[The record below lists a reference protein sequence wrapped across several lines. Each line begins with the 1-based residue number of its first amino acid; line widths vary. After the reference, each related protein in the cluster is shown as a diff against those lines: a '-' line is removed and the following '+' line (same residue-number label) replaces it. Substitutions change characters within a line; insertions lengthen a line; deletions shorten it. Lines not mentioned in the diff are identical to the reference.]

1 MTFTTWRRRDIGMLI
16 LALAWLGWSIAVW
29 QQAAVIT
36 WFDQAIALPLHHSPQ
51 WFQTAMVSYT
61 HFGDPRN
68 ITMITTMIGVLL
80 ILSRESK
87 AAVFFWIN
95 TWILAG
101 YGNYFV
107 KQLIQRPR
115 PTAWRLVQI
124 GGYSYPS
131 GHSTTT
137 TVLVGSLLV
146 IAYDLLKSR
155 QLKRWLFGLGVAI
168 ILLMMISR
176 IVVGVHYPSDTVGGL
191 MLGTCLTYLS
201 LRVSQGHRRGN
212 FKFKTHHQS

>member
-1 MTFTTWRRRDIGMLI
+1 MTLTTWRRRDLGIGI
-16 LALAWLGWSIAVW
+16 LALIWLGWTWAVS
-29 QQAAVIT
+29 QNAAAIQ

-61 HFGDPRN
+61 KLGNPQT
-68 ITMITTMIGVLL
+68 ITILTLIIGLLL
-80 ILSRESK
+80 ILGRQSK
-87 AAVFFWIN
+87 AAVFFWLN
-95 TWILAG
+95 TWGLAG
-101 YGNYFV
+101 YGNYLV

-115 PTAWRLVQI
+115 PTAWRLIQI

-137 TVLVGSLLV
+137 TVLVASLLI
-146 IAYDLLKSR
+146 IAYDRLKSR
-155 QLKRWLFGLGVAI
+155 NLKQWLFGAGVVI

-191 MLGTCLTYLS
+191 MLGICLTYLS
-201 LRVSQGHRRGN
+201 FRLTTGHRQGN
-212 FKFKTHHQS
+212 FKLNHH

>member
-1 MTFTTWRRRDIGMLI
+1 MTHKTWRRRDFAMIG
-16 LALAWLGWSIAVW
+16 LALIWLAWSVAVW
-29 QQAAVIT
+29 QHAAAIT

-51 WFQTAMVSYT
+51 WFQTMMVNYT
-61 HFGDPRN
+61 HLGDPHS
-68 ITMITTMIGVLL
+68 ITLITAIVGLGL
-80 ILSRESK
+80 IFARQSK
-87 AAVFFWIN
+87 ATAFFWLN
-95 TWILAG
+95 TWGLAG
-101 YGNYFV
+101 YGNYFI

-137 TVLVGSLLV
+137 TVLIGSLLV
-146 IAYDLLKSR
+146 IAYDLLKNQ
-155 QLKRWLFGLGVAI
+155 QLKRWLFGLGIAI

-176 IVVGVHYPSDTVGGL
+176 IIVGVHYPSDTLGGL

-201 LRVSQGHRRGN
+201 ARLTHGHRHGN
-212 FKFKTHHQS
+212 FKFKHQSH